1 MAGRSF
7 RKYFVHNVLQ
17 TGNLLQKALQ
27 IFVAEGL
34 DYPAVVGV
42 QDICL
47 PLHGPDAGIG
57 DDDVG
62 AVAPVA
68 AVGPE
73 YQPPLVKLADHFGSL
88 GYGHFQSLGQIPQ
101 VGLLR

>member
-1 MAGRSF
+1 MGDLF
-7 RKYFVHNVLQ
+7 
-17 TGNLLQKALQ
+17 QKALQ
-27 IFVAEGL
+27 IFAAEGL

-47 PLHGPDAGIG
+47 PLHGSDAGIG

-62 AVAPVA
+62 AVASVS
-68 AVGPE
+68 AVRPE
-73 YQPPLVKLADHFGSL
+73 NQSPFMEFADHFGRL